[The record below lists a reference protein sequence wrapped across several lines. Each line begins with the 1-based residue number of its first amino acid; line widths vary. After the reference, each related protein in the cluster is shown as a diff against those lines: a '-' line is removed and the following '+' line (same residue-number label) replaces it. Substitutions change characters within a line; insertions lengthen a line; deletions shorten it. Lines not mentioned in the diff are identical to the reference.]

1 MDRGGAELVRVL
13 GLGWVT
19 LSRRRGTTTMVSKF
33 SCARSSQER
42 PLVPLSPPQWVLA
55 DPVDMASVRYG
66 VTRFICMLVAAWVD
80 IREAMMVMSAT
91 HHAVLIALA
100 GGGATAHTNGDLVLQ
115 CQREASPKFAQGA
128 LRHATGEGA

>member
-1 MDRGGAELVRVL
+1 
-13 GLGWVT
+13 
-19 LSRRRGTTTMVSKF
+19 
-33 SCARSSQER
+33 
-42 PLVPLSPPQWVLA
+42 
-55 DPVDMASVRYG
+55 
-66 VTRFICMLVAAWVD
+66 MLVAAWVD

-128 LRHATGEGA
+128 LRHATGGGACTKMATTTMTTMTTTTMTTTTTTTTTTNAQY